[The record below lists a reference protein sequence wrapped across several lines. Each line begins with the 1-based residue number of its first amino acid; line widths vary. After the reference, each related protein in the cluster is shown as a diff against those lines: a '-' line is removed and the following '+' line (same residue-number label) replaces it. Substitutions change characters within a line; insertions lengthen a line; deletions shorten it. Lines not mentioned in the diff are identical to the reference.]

1 MFACKIIDKR
11 HIEDRFRGLLE
22 QFGVEIE
29 VLKELNHPGIIKLED
44 VYTTDSKIYMVME
57 LMSGGELF
65 DYVVEKGTLTEEEAS
80 LIVKGVVDAVV
91 YMHDK
96 GIIHRDLK
104 PENLLLKTRP
114 TDADRE
120 GAKVECKIIDFGLS
134 KFVQTG
140 RMATSFLGTR

>member
-11 HIEDRFRGLLE
+11 HIEERFRGLLE

-29 VLKELNHPGIIKLED
+29 VLKELQHPGIIKLED

-80 LIVKGVVDAVV
+80 VIVKGVVGAVV

-104 PENLLLKTRP
+104 PENLLLKSRP
-114 TDADRE
+114 ENGGKEE
-120 GAKVECKIIDFGLS
+120 GVGVECKIIDFGLS
-134 KFVQTG
+134 KFIQTG
-140 RMATSFLGTR
+140 GMATSFLG